1 MSYVVHFI
9 LSIMLYTTCIY
20 NHIYHTVS
28 ILHVY
33 IYIDNIIHCILY
45 STCSC
50 CGVFHGTYQEYQLAQ
65 QRLLSRSSSQWAKFF
80 PGPPQCLSLIGPCL
94 QPKFKHGLWVGL
106 SEVCCKFVKKIQSS
120 GFASK
125 QFGKEVWACKR
136 KGSEAAWSL
145 PLIHAMWKKDFQNRL
160 TFPSFATLSFRF
172 HVMEAKQEPQAAQP
186 TKRHRRQ
193 MKWFANMTIFRT
205 GLRVPK
211 GNGSRLT
218 TSMYWRPTA
227 ESKSQA
233 AWLVS
238 KEISQIWNKWMN
250 KLINKLMS
258 IWKYDSCWQLEILPN
273 LPSELLTATAFP
285 QWGFAPGT
293 TTCLS
298 FKVETTI

>member
-1 MSYVVHFI
+1 MARTRNTS
-9 LSIMLYTTCIY
+9 
-20 NHIYHTVS
+20 
-28 ILHVY
+28 LHNSDYWAVPLHNEP
-33 IYIDNIIHCILY
+33 I
-45 STCSC
+45 
-50 CGVFHGTYQEYQLAQ
+50 F
-65 QRLLSRSSSQWAKFF
+65 SRA
-80 PGPPQCLSLIGPCL
+80 CLSAWASLVHACSQSLNMVLVGTVRSAL
-94 QPKFKHGLWVGL
+94 QVW
-106 SEVCCKFVKKIQSS
+106 EKIQSS
-120 GFASK
+120 GLVSK

-145 PLIHAMWKKDFQNRL
+145 SLIHSIWKKDFRNRL
-160 TFPSFATLSFRF
+160 TFPSFATLPFCF

-186 TKRHRRQ
+186 TKRHHRQ
-193 MKWFANMTIFRT
+193 MTWFANMTLFRT

-250 KLINKLMS
+250 KLINKLMMMN
-258 IWKYDSCWQLEILPN
+258 IWKYDSCWLPN

-298 FKVETTI
+298 FKVETTIW